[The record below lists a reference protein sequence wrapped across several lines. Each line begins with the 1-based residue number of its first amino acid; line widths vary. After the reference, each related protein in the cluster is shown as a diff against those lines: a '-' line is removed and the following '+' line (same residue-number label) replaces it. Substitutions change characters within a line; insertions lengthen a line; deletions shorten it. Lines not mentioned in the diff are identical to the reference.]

1 MRKFDD
7 SVDIDKLIDEVKN
20 VMKVEKNVRMYK
32 RYSVILKHL
41 QGISNKDIAKM
52 ELLEVHAVG
61 NYIKKYHDGGLD
73 ALEIK
78 YSPGAPRKM
87 KPEQESRLVE
97 IITNNIPEQL
107 GFGNLCNWTI
117 AIIQQLIKNEFN
129 IEMCHSGVATALHRL
144 NLSYTRP
151 TYTLAKADEEK
162 QLKFIDDFEV
172 LKKIS
177 SGRS

>member
-7 SVDIDKLIDEVKN
+7 SIDIDKLIDEVEN
-20 VMKVEKNVRMYK
+20 VMKIEKNIRMYK
-32 RYSVILKHL
+32 KYSVILKHL

-52 ELLEVHAVG
+52 ELLEAHTVG
-61 NYIKKYHDGGLD
+61 KYIKKYHEGGLD
-73 ALEIK
+73 ALQIK

-87 KPEQESRLVE
+87 TPEQESKLID

-107 GFGNLCNWTI
+107 GFDNMCNWTI
-117 AIIQQLIKNEFN
+117 AIIQELIKKEFN
-129 IEMCHSGVATALHRL
+129 IKMCHSAVAVVLHRL

-151 TYTLAKADEEK
+151 TYTLAKADEKK
-162 QLKFIDDFEV
+162 QIKFKDDFEN

-177 SGRS
+177 LWRR

>member
-7 SVDIDKLIDEVKN
+7 SVDIEKLISEVKF
-20 VMKVEKNVRMYK
+20 VMKTEKNVRMYK

-41 QGISNKDIAKM
+41 QGVSNKDIAKM
-52 ELLEVHAVG
+52 ESLEAHAVG
-61 NYIKKYHDGGLD
+61 NYIKKYHEGGLNS
-73 ALEIK
+73 LEIK

-87 KPEQESRLVE
+87 NPQQELELVD
-97 IITNNIPEQL
+97 IITNNIPEDV
-107 GFGNLCNWTI
+107 GFESRCNWTI
-117 AIIQQLIKNEFN
+117 SLIQELIENKFS
-129 IEMCHSGVATALHRL
+129 IKMCHSAVDVVLHRL

-162 QLKFIDDFEV
+162 QIKFKDDFED

-177 SGRS
+177 QGRG